1 MYRLFKQSV
10 ANPELTSPSQ
20 EFLFDVVQAY
30 ITAAGALFSNEELFQ
45 DEWWERGELY
55 RLISPIA
62 FTMEYLTHPLGGR
75 KVIKHCAEMAQREH
89 GPVDTFGPF
98 IDSIAVNVVKPVMIL
113 NRLLTSGRLATRM
126 NPDMRLLEKSVL
138 KQDMVVST
146 VMLMCEEI
154 CNGVMQGYV
163 VVSSLPWRTFT
174 DVWQNF
180 NNGAGF
186 ESFVS
191 ACGDAA
197 IRIEERG
204 SLVLLL
210 SGIQYL
216 NTVKMSELSTTN
228 GQQTTESNVSKS
240 QTQCTLDFL
249 FLWSLILITGLENE
263 REKMRIHV
271 EAGNSHNRSS
281 GSSSTSYLGQAS
293 YSQFLLHLKSDIS
306 LGSISPRTTKLFV
319 KNLYGQM
326 FVYSKLFTLGIIILC
341 LLVEKLSS
349 RV

>member
-1 MYRLFKQSV
+1 
-10 ANPELTSPSQ
+10 
-20 EFLFDVVQAY
+20 
-30 ITAAGALFSNEELFQ
+30 
-45 DEWWERGELY
+45 
-55 RLISPIA
+55 
-62 FTMEYLTHPLGGR
+62 
-75 KVIKHCAEMAQREH
+75 MAQREH

-98 IDSIAVNVVKPVMIL
+98 IDSIVVNVVKPVMIL

-197 IRIEERG
+197 IRIEERV
-204 SLVLLL
+204 VLFM
-210 SGIQYL
+210 GNEEIYGMQW
-216 NTVKMSELSTTN
+216 M
-228 GQQTTESNVSKS
+228 QT
-240 QTQCTLDFL
+240 
-249 FLWSLILITGLENE
+249 
-263 REKMRIHV
+263 H
-271 EAGNSHNRSS
+271 
-281 GSSSTSYLGQAS
+281 
-293 YSQFLLHLKSDIS
+293 
-306 LGSISPRTTKLFV
+306 
-319 KNLYGQM
+319 
-326 FVYSKLFTLGIIILC
+326 
-341 LLVEKLSS
+341 
-349 RV
+349 